1 MTSAIYAPHVT
12 MALALLQLESATSVA
27 QSAGIAPIITKNVKY
42 ANLPLELT
50 NQEPVDPVLISIAK
64 PAN

>member
-1 MTSAIYAPHVT
+1 